1 LAYGTLV
8 SPSEILPHP
17 DLGDPIWRGMV
28 CVETGNVG
36 PPHQRVVDFRP
47 VADFGPQADFELL
60 GQPAEL

>member
-1 LAYGTLV
+1 MARQLRIAEEVVDPGAERKNQF
-8 SPSEILPHP
+8 EI
-17 DLGDPIWRGMV
+17 GQRGQKP
-28 CVETGNVG
+28 GLG

>member
-1 LAYGTLV
+1 MARQLRIAEEVVDPGAERKDQF
-8 SPSEILPHP
+8 EI
-17 DLGDPIWRGMV
+17 GQRGQKP
-28 CVETGNVG
+28 GLG